1 MHHGQ
6 YLMLL
11 GGCLLLT
18 LPLEFLF
25 RARVYRRPW
34 LTVRAIGVILVLFG
48 TWDAIAYARHHWSYD
63 LQYFLGPE
71 LLGGLPLEELLF
83 FVVIPLCALLTYGA
97 VGTCLDWARRLVTR
111 RKPARG
117 DTTGQARDRARNPQA
132 LGREGEVRTDA

>member
-34 LTVRAIGVILVLFG
+34 LAARAIGVVLVLFG
-48 TWDAIAYARHHWSYD
+48 TWDAIAYARHHWAYD

-97 VGTCLDWARRLVTR
+97 VGTCLDWARRLMAGR
-111 RKPARG
+111 SPAGGGAAR
-117 DTTGQARDRARNPQA
+117 QARDRIRNPGA
-132 LGREGEVRTDA
+132 LGREGEARSDA